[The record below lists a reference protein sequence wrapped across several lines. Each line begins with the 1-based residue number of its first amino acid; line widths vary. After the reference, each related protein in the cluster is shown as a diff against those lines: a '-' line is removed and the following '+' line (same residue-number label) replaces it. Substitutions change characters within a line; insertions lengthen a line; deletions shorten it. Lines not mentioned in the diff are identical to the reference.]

1 MSTHLF
7 KTRKHRG
14 HVSAGHGRVGK
25 HRKHLGG
32 RGLAGG
38 QHHHR
43 SVSCFFHP
51 ASSFV
56 HPQHTMTAHHR
67 RRQAMES
74 QSHRKVCPLH
84 SLLSVLNTNCASFS
98 STSHS
103 ERHLYAT
110 SILLHHASR
119 PPTLFRIHP
128 FRLFLDALT
137 PLTTLPPTV
146 GCHVIYVDDI
156 RSPTPPNCYRGRHVL
171 RALRRRL
178 PSSTPTTNDVIWCVT
193 RSLHFI
199 PLCSRFPP
207 YIPLHRVC

>member
-74 QSHRKVCPLH
+74 QSHRKRTPSIRHIHTLAPRLPPANSLPHPPLPTFPRRPHSAHHLATHRRLPCHLRRRHPLSNAAELLPRTPRTTRTTPPPSFKYPNHQRCYLVRH
-84 SLLSVLNTNCASFS
+84 SLPS
-98 STSHS
+98 
-103 ERHLYAT
+103 LY
-110 SILLHHASR
+110 
-119 PPTLFRIHP
+119 PTLFSISS
-128 FRLFLDALT
+128 LY
-137 PLTTLPPTV
+137 TLAS
-146 GCHVIYVDDI
+146 CLLI
-156 RSPTPPNCYRGRHVL
+156 C
-171 RALRRRL
+171 
-178 PSSTPTTNDVIWCVT
+178 
-193 RSLHFI
+193 
-199 PLCSRFPP
+199 
-207 YIPLHRVC
+207 